1 MTDDKLWLKAEPAQK
16 IKFDT
21 ARYCRANAGRMGQW
35 IGRQDV
41 AGLIG
46 GEVEQ
51 LKEHLS
57 DAEWRLSVALGQVE
71 TIQAE
76 LAALKDAAKPVVA
89 YYQWLKITE
98 EDEFEPDELII
109 GSSLCGVTL
118 DQLVEL
124 ERLCGE
130 G

>member
-51 LKEHLS
+51 LKEYLS

-76 LAALKDAAKPVVA
+76 LAALKDAGRDVVA
-89 YYQWLKITE
+89 HWVVDNIHANEGAE
-98 EDEFEPDELII
+98 ESIREFA
-109 GSSLCGVTL
+109 
-118 DQLVEL
+118 
-124 ERLCGE
+124 RLCGDALVGE